1 MTASP
6 SASPSKAELAGYFVR
21 LGTVGFGGP
30 IALVG
35 AMHRDLVEQRG
46 WITEDEYR
54 EGIALAQ
61 LSPGPL
67 AAQLCFYIGY
77 VRGGVSGAALAGLGF
92 VLPSF
97 LMVLGLGWFYVRFQG
112 LTFVQAVFYGVGAAV
127 IGLISRSA
135 FNLTR
140 KTIGRDTLLWVIYL
154 ASAIATFA
162 TGREWVSIILLGGVL
177 VWLWRAP
184 PGWLV
189 RPGRAA
195 EAGLLLQLLGFF
207 AYAGTFVFGSGL
219 AIVPF
224 LHGGVV
230 LQRGWLNERQFLD
243 AVAVALITPGPVVIT
258 TAFIGY
264 LVASLPG
271 ACVAALGVFLP
282 CFVLTVIPAPY
293 FQKYGKKPALA
304 AAVTGITAGATGAI
318 AGAVGVLARG
328 SIVDLTTTIIA
339 VVALGLTLMRRRIPE
354 PAIVFIAAIAGV
366 LLWSGW

>member
-1 MTASP
+1 
-6 SASPSKAELAGYFVR
+6 
-21 LGTVGFGGP
+21 
-30 IALVG
+30 
-35 AMHRDLVEQRG
+35 MHRDLVERRG
-46 WITEDEYR
+46 WITDEEYR

-77 VRGGVSGAALAGLGF
+77 VRGGGSGAALSGLGF

-97 LMVLGLGWFYVRFQG
+97 LMVLLLGWLYVRFEG

-127 IGLISRSA
+127 IGLIAKSA
-135 FNLTR
+135 YGLTK
-140 KTIGRDTLLWVIYL
+140 KTIGRDFLLWVIYL

-162 TGREWVSIILLGGVL
+162 TGREWVSLILLGGVL

-184 PGWLV
+184 PPWLG

-230 LQRGWLNERQFLD
+230 LEHQWLTERQFLD
-243 AVAVALITPGPVVIT
+243 AVAVALITPGPVVIS

-271 ACVAALGVFLP
+271 ACVAALGIFLP

-293 FQKYGKKPALA
+293 FRRYGKKPALA
-304 AAVTGITAGATGAI
+304 AIVTGITAGATGAI

-328 SIVDLTTTIIA
+328 SLVDLTTVSIA
-339 VVALGLTLMRRRIPE
+339 VVALGLTLTRRRIPE
-354 PAIVFIAAIAGV
+354 PLIVLGAAVAGL